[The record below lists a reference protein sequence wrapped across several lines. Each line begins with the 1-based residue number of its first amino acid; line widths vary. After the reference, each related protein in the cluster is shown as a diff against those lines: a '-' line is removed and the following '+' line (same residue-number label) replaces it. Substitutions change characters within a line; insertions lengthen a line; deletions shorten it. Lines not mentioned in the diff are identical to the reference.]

1 MKLESRSVSA
11 LLWGRCSDLYNSNL
25 TRSLGLDLNLI
36 YSMTALAD
44 RTITKMPAK
53 SANKHVPNLIGRQ
66 KRYMTLSLKADFKA
80 RTISARFHS
89 IVNARNRNSNRCTCS
104 EDERYHVAPARILS
118 TDVQRLRFIL
128 EKDSHIRKA
137 QSAIQKAQKEV
148 LAAETEIDF
157 INLIDDLSNL
167 LARWCTGRTTQNSR
181 WDAGNT
187 EMRPFRSPALA
198 PSAHRDHVVHKVREH
213 LTENEIRDNGLG
225 YIYILRS
232 HNPTTQ
238 AELMIG
244 FSRFHPQHRSQELAR
259 CLIRPEVVAHTQ
271 LLPFAKRVE
280 AFIHAELDS
289 FRKIQWCSWCHR
301 NHQEW
306 FTIAIDR
313 ARRTVAR
320 WSKFILSR
328 PYIAGKIR
336 DDVSNHFEYSEATSR
351 SSEVLDPDS
360 FWDKVVNSLP
370 VDESRYS
377 RVQQIGTY
385 LNAIWM
391 YRNIQDWTNSAPDW
405 KLVPRPQS
413 FDIFYDSYF
422 CSDEVNEVR
431 KAMSNLD
438 FETLRSIY
446 FDENNP
452 SRIPTSDALRTV
464 LFGERAASSSRHF
477 DVGYHFLPSNEAKTQ
492 RLVEEVRRILGYLN
506 TTTTGARSVINPPRG
521 TEDSPIG
528 NATMIPVLELLD
540 LQKVSHPVKTYI
552 GYDRTNIGFQLIQE
566 AYRRGEWSN
575 FPRFKKGFSTRLF
588 EYWEGLWHWKWRQ

>member
-1 MKLESRSVSA
+1 
-11 LLWGRCSDLYNSNL
+11 
-25 TRSLGLDLNLI
+25 
-36 YSMTALAD
+36 
-44 RTITKMPAK
+44 
-53 SANKHVPNLIGRQ
+53 
-66 KRYMTLSLKADFKA
+66 
-80 RTISARFHS
+80 
-89 IVNARNRNSNRCTCS
+89 
-104 EDERYHVAPARILS
+104 
-118 TDVQRLRFIL
+118 
-128 EKDSHIRKA
+128 
-137 QSAIQKAQKEV
+137 
-148 LAAETEIDF
+148 
-157 INLIDDLSNL
+157 
-167 LARWCTGRTTQNSR
+167 
-181 WDAGNT
+181 
-187 EMRPFRSPALA
+187 MRPFRSAALA

-238 AELMIG
+238 AELKIG

-280 AFIHAELDS
+280 ALIHAELDS

-431 KAMSNLD
+431 KAM
-438 FETLRSIY
+438 I
-446 FDENNP
+446 
-452 SRIPTSDALRTV
+452 
-464 LFGERAASSSRHF
+464 
-477 DVGYHFLPSNEAKTQ
+477 
-492 RLVEEVRRILGYLN
+492 RRILGYLN

-575 FPRFKKGFSTRLF
+575 FPRFK
-588 EYWEGLWHWKWRQ
+588 

>member
-1 MKLESRSVSA
+1 
-11 LLWGRCSDLYNSNL
+11 
-25 TRSLGLDLNLI
+25 
-36 YSMTALAD
+36 
-44 RTITKMPAK
+44 
-53 SANKHVPNLIGRQ
+53 
-66 KRYMTLSLKADFKA
+66 
-80 RTISARFHS
+80 
-89 IVNARNRNSNRCTCS
+89 
-104 EDERYHVAPARILS
+104 
-118 TDVQRLRFIL
+118 
-128 EKDSHIRKA
+128 
-137 QSAIQKAQKEV
+137 
-148 LAAETEIDF
+148 
-157 INLIDDLSNL
+157 
-167 LARWCTGRTTQNSR
+167 
-181 WDAGNT
+181 
-187 EMRPFRSPALA
+187 
-198 PSAHRDHVVHKVREH
+198 
-213 LTENEIRDNGLG
+213 
-225 YIYILRS
+225 
-232 HNPTTQ
+232 
-238 AELMIG
+238 
-244 FSRFHPQHRSQELAR
+244 
-259 CLIRPEVVAHTQ
+259 
-271 LLPFAKRVE
+271 
-280 AFIHAELDS
+280 
-289 FRKIQWCSWCHR
+289 
-301 NHQEW
+301 
-306 FTIAIDR
+306 
-313 ARRTVAR
+313 
-320 WSKFILSR
+320 
-328 PYIAGKIR
+328 
-336 DDVSNHFEYSEATSR
+336 VSNHFEYSEATSG

-391 YRNIQDWTNSAPDW
+391 YRNIQDWTDSAPDW

-413 FDIFYDSYF
+413 FDIFYDNYF

-552 GYDRTNIGFQLIQE
+552 GYDRTNMGFQLIQE